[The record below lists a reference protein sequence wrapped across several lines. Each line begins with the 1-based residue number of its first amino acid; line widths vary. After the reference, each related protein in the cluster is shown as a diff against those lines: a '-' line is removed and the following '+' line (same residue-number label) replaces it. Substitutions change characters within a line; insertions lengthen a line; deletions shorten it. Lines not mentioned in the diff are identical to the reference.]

1 MTGLR
6 PYLFLAPLA
15 VLATSADARIITC
28 VGEAISGR
36 AIGGGQA
43 RTSDFAD
50 SAIDDNCFFFS
61 NSSIGRQI
69 NKSCPIRNEDVS
81 EKPGPTCRIEAVI
94 VRKSGVYV
102 IKHIIRIEH
111 LSDPLD

>member
-1 MTGLR
+1 MSGLR
-6 PYLFLAPLA
+6 LYLFLTPLA
-15 VLATSADARIITC
+15 MLATSADARIITC

-43 RTSDFAD
+43 RTSDVAD

-81 EKPGPTCRIEAVI
+81 ENRGPTCRVEAVV
-94 VRKSGVYV
+94 VRKSGVNV
-102 IKHIIRIEH
+102 IKHIIRIERR
-111 LSDPLD
+111 P